1 MSLTAAF
8 SVAEN
13 LIERINAGSV
23 VLKSEV
29 KNLESAVEV
38 LCWNSDSD
46 ISQML
51 SDRFDWIVI
60 KTDYEN

>member
-1 MSLTAAF
+1 MSLTEAF

-29 KNLESAVEV
+29 KKLESAVEV
-38 LCWNSDSD
+38 LCWNSNSD
-46 ISQML
+46 ICQML
-51 SDRFDWIVI
+51 SDRFDLIVI